1 MDMLKRLVVTGYKP
15 HELGIFNDKHPGVAV
30 IRRALKDRM
39 RGLLEDGGLEWVIVS
54 GQPGVETWAA
64 ETAFEL
70 REDYPELQVA
80 VILPFLGQEEKWND
94 SKKSAFESV
103 MARADFSTVLTRRP
117 YEAPWQFA
125 ERDKFLLR
133 NSDGILLVY
142 DEENEGSPKWMKRLA
157 EQRAEAGDYELLI
170 LNAFDLQLTAED
182 IQAEKWE

>member
-1 MDMLKRLVVTGYKP
+1 MLKRLVVTGYKP

-94 SKKSAFESV
+94 SKKSAFELV